1 MREYMRK
8 NLANGQV
15 DLEKVQAGVRPAF
28 RLRLPD
34 SSRLPE
40 GQGLVAPLVAD
51 APFPSRV
58 AEV

>member
-1 MREYMRK
+1 MRK